1 MHFLGLA
8 GMPRRISD
16 YPDMYTSLNQLCS
29 IGSYI
34 SMLGM
39 VLFFVLIYQL
49 LAGKE
54 VNVMPG
60 LSNYTVK
67 VYVKF
72 LHSSL
77 YFYSKVII
85 YIKRV
90 IG

>member
-1 MHFLGLA
+1 MFYWFL
-8 GMPRRISD
+8 
-16 YPDMYTSLNQLCS
+16 
-29 IGSYI
+29 YI
-34 SMLGM
+34 NVRYGIVFCINLSVTGR
-39 VLFFVLIYQL
+39 
-49 LAGKE
+49 KE